1 MTEHVCVESRPDR
14 PGGSV
19 ASPAGRPGPRPLAR
33 TSRPGGP
40 REDDADVIV
49 VGAGPSGATTA
60 YYLAQAGLDVLL
72 LEKARFPRE
81 KVCGDGLTPRA
92 VKALIAMGVDVGP
105 DSGWLR
111 NKGLRVI
118 GAGLRLEMT
127 WPELGSY
134 PGYGLVR
141 TRAALDET
149 LARRAQAAGAKLLE
163 GVTVTGPV
171 LDDSG
176 NVAGVAARTGS
187 ADDDP
192 ERSGAPAVTY
202 RSRVV
207 VAADGNSSR
216 LSVAMGLRKRD
227 DRPLGVAVRTYY
239 RSPRHDDDYLES
251 WLDLWDGDRLLP
263 GYGWIFGMGD
273 GTSNVGLGLL
283 NTSAAFG
290 NTDYRALLKRWLRS
304 MPEEWGYTEENRTE
318 PVRGAA
324 LPMGFNRTPHYYRGL
339 LLAGDAGGM
348 VNPFNGEG
356 IAYAMESGEIL
367 AGTIVQALA
376 RTTREQTERVL
387 LGYPQALQDAYGG
400 YYTLGR
406 VFVQLIG
413 RPKLMRFATRHGMS
427 RPALMR
433 FALKLLA
440 NLTDPRGGD
449 AADRLINGMTRLAP
463 NTR

>member
-1 MTEHVCVESRPDR
+1 M
-14 PGGSV
+14 
-19 ASPAGRPGPRPLAR
+19 PA
-33 TSRPGGP
+33 
-40 REDDADVIV
+40 DDADVIV

-60 YYLAQAGLDVLL
+60 YYLAQAGVNVLL

-92 VKALIAMGVDVGP
+92 VKSLVAMGVDT
-105 DSGWLR
+105 SAEAGWLR

-118 GAGLRLEMT
+118 GAGLRLELE
-127 WPELGSY
+127 WPELGAF

-141 TRAALDET
+141 PRADFDEI

-163 GVTVTGPV
+163 EVNVTAPV
-171 LDDSG
+171 LDDRTG
-176 NVAGVAARTGS
+176 RVVGVCVKEDGTVKEYRART
-187 ADDDP
+187 
-192 ERSGAPAVTY
+192 
-202 RSRVV
+202 V

-216 LSVAMGLRKRD
+216 LSVALGLHKRD

-251 WLDLWDGDRLLP
+251 WLDLWDGDKLLP

-283 NTSAAFG
+283 NTSKAFG
-290 NTDYRALLKRWLRS
+290 NTDYRELLKRWLKS
-304 MPEEWGYTEENRTE
+304 MPHEWGFVEENRTE

-324 LPMGFNRTPHYYRGL
+324 LPMGFNRTPAYYKGL
-339 LLAGDAGGM
+339 LLAGDAAGM

-367 AGTIVQALA
+367 ARVIAQALA
-376 RTTREQTERVL
+376 RPSKSDTERVL
-387 LGYPQALQDAYGG
+387 ATYPDALRDAYGG
-400 YYTLGR
+400 YYALGR
-406 VFVQLIG
+406 LFVQLIG
-413 RPKLMRFATRHGMS
+413 RPQLMRYATRKGMN

-440 NLTDPRGGD
+440 NLSEPRGGD
-449 AADRLINGMTRLAP
+449 ASDRVISAMTRLAP
-463 NTR
+463 NPR